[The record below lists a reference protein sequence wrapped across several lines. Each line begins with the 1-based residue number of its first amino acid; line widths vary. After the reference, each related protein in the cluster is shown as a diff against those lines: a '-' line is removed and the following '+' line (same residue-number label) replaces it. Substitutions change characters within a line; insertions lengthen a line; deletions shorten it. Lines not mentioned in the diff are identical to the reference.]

1 MGASFV
7 AYNAASGPVTPFV
20 FQDNFN
26 RGAGVS
32 TGLGTNWDST
42 AIIAQDNYAMG
53 STDGSA
59 YVSAGAHTFGSN
71 QYVQFQPYSWGN
83 GKSYHLYLRGGL
95 CHMVWP
101 TLTGSNLSMRV
112 YDANVFDT
120 TIVPLIYDVVRFEA
134 FGAILRIKLNGTT
147 VWTGTSTNTSGSI
160 VGQPGF
166 GMSTNQLADNF
177 ECGDLLA

>member
-1 MGASFV
+1 
-7 AYNAASGPVTPFV
+7 
-20 FQDNFN
+20 
-26 RGAGVS
+26 
-32 TGLGTNWDST
+32 
-42 AIIAQDNYAMG
+42 
-53 STDGSA
+53 
-59 YVSAGAHTFGSN
+59 
-71 QYVQFQPYSWGN
+71 
-83 GKSYHLYLRGGL
+83 
-95 CHMVWP
+95 MVWP